1 MSVTNLVLVL
11 GVLLSCAEEQDKG
24 SGEDSGQQAG
34 ERLDTVTETETD
46 NGRFHVVLAPN
57 PDPPVVG
64 EAALA
69 MTVTFVSSSEWNG
82 AAVMG
87 ADVTLSGEMP
97 EEYGVKIDPEPVVEA
112 DEETWGI
119 YHGTWTYSEAGYWE
133 LVLRVGASEY
143 SDTVTLGY
151 VVE

>member
-1 MSVTNLVLVL
+1 MSVTNLVLIL
-11 GVLLSCAEEQDKG
+11 GALLSCGGEQDKG
-24 SGEDSGQQAG
+24 LGEDSADQSGG
-34 ERLDTVTETETD
+34 RLDTVTETVTD

-64 EAALA
+64 EAGLA
-69 MTVTFVSSSEWNG
+69 MTVTFASSSEWDG

-87 ADVTLSGEMP
+87 AEVTLSGEMP
-97 EEYGVKIDPEPVVEA
+97 EEYGVKINPEPVVEA
-112 DEETWGI
+112 QETWGL
-119 YHGTWTYSEAGYWE
+119 YVGAWSYPQAGYWE

-143 SDTVTLGY
+143 SDTVSLGY